1 MNWENNFFSD
11 TFTILTSFRYTFC
24 WVSSDFSYTSLCYKT
39 KVKTEMLEKIFL
51 YTPLCHKMRVKTK
64 HQNINFHFSLRC
76 TISPPTVYALFRY
89 LLCLSITPLCYKL
102 RFKNDSSWR
111 NSSHLPIAQN
121 RGVKRNSFWKIYTFF
136 KKWEQD
142 SYCELQ
148 PSSPLYRTKWGSKRK
163 CFLKISQKTFPG
175 SKNAGS
181 ERITH
186 SLPAED
192 LALLTL
198 VISAQQS

>member
-1 MNWENNFFSD
+1 MQFDRREKVPSLCRQRERPFYPLFLKIIYFQMVAQFWGP
-11 TFTILTSFRYTFC
+11 FRYALC
-24 WVSSDFSYTSLCYKT
+24 QVS
-39 KVKTEMLEKIFL
+39 LEFL

-64 HQNINFHFSLRC
+64 HQNENCHFSYRC
-76 TISPPTVYALFRY
+76 TISPPPVYALFRY

-121 RGVKRNSFWKIYTFF
+121 KGVKRNTFWKIYTFF

-163 CFLKISQKTFPG
+163 CFLKISQKFFWSAKMPEV
-175 SKNAGS
+175 NAS
-181 ERITH
+181 RIRSRRKIWH
-186 SLPAED
+186 YWHL
-192 LALLTL
+192 
-198 VISAQQS
+198 

>member
-1 MNWENNFFSD
+1 MISFQILSQFWRRFAMHSAEWVRIPSTLSFVTKRRSKRKCLKKFFS
-11 TFTILTSFRYTFC
+11 TL
-24 WVSSDFSYTSLCYKT
+24 
-39 KVKTEMLEKIFL
+39 
-51 YTPLCHKMRVKTK
+51 PLCHKMRVKTK
-64 HQNINFHFSLRC
+64 HQNENFYFSYRC
-76 TISPPTVYALFRY
+76 TFSPPPVYALCRY

-121 RGVKRNSFWKIYTFF
+121 RGVKRNTFWKLYTFF

-142 SYCELQ
+142 SYCELRL
-148 PSSPLYRTKWGSKRK
+148 SSPLYRTKWGSKRK

-192 LALLTL
+192 LALLT
-198 VISAQQS
+198 VAISVQQS

>member
-121 RGVKRNSFWKIYTFF
+121 RGVKRNTFWKIYTFF

-163 CFLKISQKTFPG
+163 CFLKISQKFFWAAKMPEA
-175 SKNAGS
+175 NAS
-181 ERITH
+181 RIRSRRKIWH
-186 SLPAED
+186 YWHL
-192 LALLTL
+192 
-198 VISAQQS
+198 